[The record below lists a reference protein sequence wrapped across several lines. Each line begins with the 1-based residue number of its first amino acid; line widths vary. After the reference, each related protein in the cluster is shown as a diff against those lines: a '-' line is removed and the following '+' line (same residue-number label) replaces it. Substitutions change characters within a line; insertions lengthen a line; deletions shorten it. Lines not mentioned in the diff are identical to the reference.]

1 MPDPADPSKHHGCI
15 EAFRSQTMMPI
26 MTAVP
31 PVAVFEL
38 ACDLPAAPS
47 GPDPIAQTIPV
58 DDSVDLPPVLRA
70 PFKVPIA

>member
-1 MPDPADPSKHHGCI
+1 
-15 EAFRSQTMMPI
+15 MPI

-38 ACDLPAAPS
+38 ACELPTAPAAP
-47 GPDPIAQTIPV
+47 DQRVRTIPV
-58 DDSVDLPPVLRA
+58 DDTVDLPPSLHT